1 MTFRRIGK
9 GKSREEKCLWL
20 CLCAALLISICFIAL
35 KGRKYLDSDMASE
48 MILANLLNPRRRSSV
63 KELVLFDRTSGV
75 LLATVLSYR
84 VVDSTA

>member
-20 CLCAALLISICFIAL
+20 CLCAALLISICFI
-35 KGRKYLDSDMASE
+35 
-48 MILANLLNPRRRSSV
+48 
-63 KELVLFDRTSGV
+63 ELVLFDRTSGV

-84 VVDSTA
+84 FVDSTA

>member
-48 MILANLLNPRRRSSV
+48 MILANLLNQEGGVLSKNWFYST
-63 KELVLFDRTSGV
+63 ELPGV

-84 VVDSTA
+84 FVDSTA

>member
-35 KGRKYLDSDMASE
+35 KGRKYLE
-48 MILANLLNPRRRSSV
+48 SSV

-84 VVDSTA
+84 FVDSTA

>member
-48 MILANLLNPRRRSSV
+48 MILANLLN
-63 KELVLFDRTSGV
+63 
-75 LLATVLSYR
+75 
-84 VVDSTA
+84 